1 MAALDEL
8 YLWLSN
14 PVAIEYIRNC
24 LKRVRKRDSA
34 LIMASQNLEDF
45 DQEGVREMTNPLFA
59 IPPHQFLFNP
69 GSIGKRFYM
78 DMLQLDEAEF
88 ELIQHARRGEG
99 LVKCGMERS
108 HLEVKAPPHKAALFG
123 TLILSPL
130 IILAAFLC
138 CFGDGAS
145 RHNNAVVSAAFYGAA
160 FSDKVPKEY
169 RTHITEMQEAFSLL
183 DSATVYVN
191 QKAEEG
197 SLDPVQVKAVFFA
210 LCFGDNAP
218 TRAAAGRFV
227 DCFYKTETRTRMVTV
242 TQEDGTEELVE
253 ETYEVAVPLP
263 MAEVYEKLSI
273 WRGRV
278 VTDAER
284 SNAVDIYVMVM
295 GSMGGDTF
303 NGAYEPGGSA
313 PIELDVSMLTDPT
326 TKNAADLVTYVT
338 NAWNSGWGYVW
349 GTYGQTLTP
358 ELLQYKL
365 TQYPDSVGKYAVFIR
380 ANWLG
385 KHTADCV
392 GLIKGY
398 GWLSTDTMTI
408 DYGTHGMPDIGA
420 NEMYYDATQRG
431 SIDTMPDTP
440 GLAVWKSGHIG
451 VYIGNGEVIE
461 AMGTKYGV
469 VKTQLEGR
477 GWTHWLEVPG
487 IEYE

>member
-1 MAALDEL
+1 MAA
-8 YLWLSN
+8 
-14 PVAIEYIRNC
+14 PVLA
-24 LKRVRKRDSA
+24 RVA
-34 LIMASQNLEDF
+34 
-45 DQEGVREMTNPLFA
+45 
-59 IPPHQFLFNP
+59 
-69 GSIGKRFYM
+69 
-78 DMLQLDEAEF
+78 
-88 ELIQHARRGEG
+88 
-99 LVKCGMERS
+99 
-108 HLEVKAPPHKAALFG
+108 AALLTNEDG
-123 TLILSPL
+123 RKTIGWVLALLSSPL
-130 IILAAFLC
+130 ILLVVFLC
-138 CFGDGAS
+138 CFSDGAS
-145 RHNNAVVSAAFYGAA
+145 QHNNAVVSAAFYGAELSSQIPA
-160 FSDKVPKEY
+160 EY
-169 RTHITEMQEAFSLL
+169 RAHITEMQEAFSLL

-191 QKAEEG
+191 QKAEGG

-218 TRAAAGRFV
+218 TRAAADRFV

-242 TQEDGTEELVE
+242 VQEDGTEEQVE
-253 ETYEVAVPLP
+253 ETYEVTVPLP
-263 MAEVYEKLSI
+263 MAEVYEKLST
-273 WRGRV
+273 WRGSV
-278 VTDAER
+278 VTDEER
-284 SNAVDIYVMVM
+284 SNAVDIYAIVM
-295 GSMGGDTF
+295 GSMGGDAF

-313 PIELDVSMLTDPT
+313 PIELDASMLTDPT

-349 GTYGQTLTP
+349 GTYGQVLTP

-365 TQYPDSVGKYAVFIR
+365 TQYPDGVGKYAVFIR

-385 KHTADCV
+385 KPTADCV

-420 NEMYYDATQRG
+420 NEMYYTATQRG
-431 SIDTMPDTP
+431 SIDTMSDTP

-477 GWTHWLEVPG
+477 GWTHWLEVPY
-487 IEYE
+487 ISYE

>member
-1 MAALDEL
+1 M
-8 YLWLSN
+8 
-14 PVAIEYIRNC
+14 
-24 LKRVRKRDSA
+24 
-34 LIMASQNLEDF
+34 
-45 DQEGVREMTNPLFA
+45 A
-59 IPPHQFLFNP
+59 IPALARLAATVLTNED
-69 GSIGKRFYM
+69 GRRTAGKV
-78 DMLQLDEAEF
+78 LA
-88 ELIQHARRGEG
+88 
-99 LVKCGMERS
+99 
-108 HLEVKAPPHKAALFG
+108 
-123 TLILSPL
+123 LILSPL

-145 RHNNAVVSAAFYGAA
+145 QHNNTVVSAAFYGAE
-160 FSDKVPKEY
+160 FSDKIPKEY
-169 RTHITEMQEAFSLL
+169 RTHIAEMQEAFCASM
-183 DSATVYVN
+183 
-191 QKAEEG
+191 EEKHTPYIALSSG

-218 TRAAAGRFV
+218 TRAAADRFV
-227 DCFYKTETRTRMVTV
+227 DSFYKTETRTRMVTV

-253 ETYEVAVPLP
+253 ETYEVAVPLSV
-263 MAEVYEKLSI
+263 EDVYEKLTT

-284 SNAVDIYVMVM
+284 SNAVDIYAIVM

-303 NGAYEPGGSA
+303 NGDYESGGSA
-313 PIELDVSMLTDPT
+313 PIELDASMLTDPT
-326 TKNAADLVTYVT
+326 TKNAADLVVYVT

-349 GTYGQTLTP
+349 GTYGQTLTS

-365 TQYPDSVGKYAVFIR
+365 TQYSDGVGKYVDFIR

-385 KHTADCV
+385 RHTADCV

-420 NEMYYDATQRG
+420 NEMFYNATRRG
-431 SIDTMPDTP
+431 GIETMPDTP
-440 GLAVWKSGHIG
+440 GLAVWKAGHIG
-451 VYIGNGEVIE
+451 VYIGSGEVIE

>member
-1 MAALDEL
+1 MAA
-8 YLWLSN
+8 
-14 PVAIEYIRNC
+14 PVLA
-24 LKRVRKRDSA
+24 RVA
-34 LIMASQNLEDF
+34 
-45 DQEGVREMTNPLFA
+45 
-59 IPPHQFLFNP
+59 
-69 GSIGKRFYM
+69 
-78 DMLQLDEAEF
+78 
-88 ELIQHARRGEG
+88 
-99 LVKCGMERS
+99 
-108 HLEVKAPPHKAALFG
+108 AALLTNEDG
-123 TLILSPL
+123 RKTIGWVLALLLSPL
-130 IILAAFLC
+130 ILLVVFLC

-145 RHNNAVVSAAFYGAA
+145 QHNNAVVSAAFYGAELSSQIPA
-160 FSDKVPKEY
+160 EY
-169 RTHITEMQEAFSLL
+169 RAHITEMQEAFSLL

-191 QKAEEG
+191 QKAEGG

-218 TRAAAGRFV
+218 TRAAADRFV

-242 TQEDGTEELVE
+242 VQENGTEEQVE
-253 ETYEVAVPLP
+253 ETYEVTVPLP
-263 MAEVYEKLSI
+263 MAEVYENLST
-273 WRGRV
+273 WRGSV
-278 VTDAER
+278 VTDEER
-284 SNAVDIYVMVM
+284 SNAVDIYAMVM
-295 GSMGGDTF
+295 GSMGGDAF
-303 NGAYEPGGSA
+303 DGAYAAGGSD

-349 GTYGQTLTP
+349 GTYGQVLTP

-365 TQYPDSVGKYAVFIR
+365 TQYPDGVGKYVDFIR

-385 KHTADCV
+385 RHTADCV

-420 NEMYYDATQRG
+420 NEMFYNATRRG
-431 SIDTMPDTP
+431 GIETMPDTP
-440 GLAVWKSGHIG
+440 GLAVWKTGHIG
-451 VYIGNGEVIE
+451 VYIGNGEVVE

>member
-1 MAALDEL
+1 MAA
-8 YLWLSN
+8 
-14 PVAIEYIRNC
+14 PVLA
-24 LKRVRKRDSA
+24 RVA
-34 LIMASQNLEDF
+34 
-45 DQEGVREMTNPLFA
+45 
-59 IPPHQFLFNP
+59 
-69 GSIGKRFYM
+69 
-78 DMLQLDEAEF
+78 
-88 ELIQHARRGEG
+88 
-99 LVKCGMERS
+99 
-108 HLEVKAPPHKAALFG
+108 AALLTNEDG
-123 TLILSPL
+123 RKTIGWVLALLLSPL
-130 IILAAFLC
+130 ILLVVFLC

-145 RHNNAVVSAAFYGAA
+145 QHNNAVVSAAFYGAEL
-160 FSDKVPKEY
+160 SSQVPAEY
-169 RTHITEMQEAFSLL
+169 RAHITEMQEAFSLL

-191 QKAEEG
+191 QKAEGG
-197 SLDPVQVKAVFFA
+197 SLDPVQVKAIFFA

-218 TRAAAGRFV
+218 TRAAADRFV

-242 TQEDGTEELVE
+242 VQEDGTEEQVE
-253 ETYEVAVPLP
+253 ETYEVTVPLP
-263 MAEVYEKLSI
+263 MAEVYEKLST
-273 WRGRV
+273 WRGCV
-278 VTDAER
+278 VTDEER
-284 SNAVDIYVMVM
+284 SNAVDIYAMVM
-295 GSMGGDTF
+295 GSSGGDTF
-303 NGAYEPGGSA
+303 DGAYAAGGRA
-313 PIELDVSMLTDPT
+313 PVELDAAMLTDAS
-326 TKNAADLVTYVT
+326 TKNAADLVIYVT

-349 GTYGQTLTP
+349 GTYGQMLTP

-365 TQYPDSVGKYAVFIR
+365 TQYPEGVGEYAAFIR

-385 KHTADCV
+385 KRTADCV

-420 NEMYYDATQRG
+420 NEMFYNATRRG
-431 SIDTMPDTP
+431 GIETMPDTP

>member
-1 MAALDEL
+1 MNIQLFRMAAAVLT
-8 YLWLSN
+8 N
-14 PVAIEYIRNC
+14 
-24 LKRVRKRDSA
+24 
-34 LIMASQNLEDF
+34 ED
-45 DQEGVREMTNPLFA
+45 GRRTA
-59 IPPHQFLFNP
+59 
-69 GSIGKRFYM
+69 GKV
-78 DMLQLDEAEF
+78 LA
-88 ELIQHARRGEG
+88 
-99 LVKCGMERS
+99 
-108 HLEVKAPPHKAALFG
+108 
-123 TLILSPL
+123 LILSPL

-145 RHNNAVVSAAFYGAA
+145 QHNNAVVSAAFYGAE

-183 DSATVYVN
+183 DSATGYVN

-218 TRAAAGRFV
+218 TRAAADRFV

-263 MAEVYEKLSI
+263 VEEVYEKLST
-273 WRGRV
+273 WRGCV

-284 SNAVDIYVMVM
+284 SKAVDIYAMVM

-303 NGAYEPGGSA
+303 NGDYESGGSA
-313 PIELDVSMLTDPT
+313 PIELDASMLTDPT
-326 TKNAADLVTYVT
+326 TKNAAGLVTYVT
-338 NAWNSGWGYVW
+338 NAWTSGWGYVW
-349 GTYGQTLTP
+349 GTYGQVLTP

-365 TQYPDSVGKYAVFIR
+365 TQYPEGVGDYAAFIR

-385 KHTADCV
+385 KRTADCV

-398 GWLSTDTMTI
+398 GWLNGETMEI
-408 DYGTHGMPDIGA
+408 QYSSNGMPDIGA
-420 NEMYYDATQRG
+420 NEMYYNDVRKGAIQ
-431 SIDTMPDTP
+431 TMPDTP
-440 GLAVWKSGHIG
+440 GLAVWKQGHIG

-469 VKTQLEGR
+469 VKTQLGGR
-477 GWTHWLEVPG
+477 GWTHWLEIPY
-487 IEYE
+487 INYD

>member
-1 MAALDEL
+1 M
-8 YLWLSN
+8 
-14 PVAIEYIRNC
+14 
-24 LKRVRKRDSA
+24 
-34 LIMASQNLEDF
+34 
-45 DQEGVREMTNPLFA
+45 A
-59 IPPHQFLFNP
+59 IPALARLAAAVLTNED
-69 GSIGKRFYM
+69 GRRAAGKV
-78 DMLQLDEAEF
+78 LA
-88 ELIQHARRGEG
+88 
-99 LVKCGMERS
+99 
-108 HLEVKAPPHKAALFG
+108 
-123 TLILSPL
+123 LILSPL

-145 RHNNAVVSAAFYGAA
+145 QHNNAVVSAAFYGAE

-210 LCFGDNAP
+210 LCFGDNAS
-218 TRAAAGRFV
+218 TRAAADRFV

-242 TQEDGTEELVE
+242 VQEDGTEELVE

-263 MAEVYEKLSI
+263 MEEAYEKLTT

-284 SNAVDIYVMVM
+284 SNAVDIYAMVM

-303 NGAYEPGGSA
+303 NGDYESGGSA

-349 GTYGQTLTP
+349 GTYGQVLTP

-365 TQYPDSVGKYAVFIR
+365 TQYPDGVGKYADFIR
-380 ANWLG
+380 A
-385 KHTADCV
+385 
-392 GLIKGY
+392 
-398 GWLSTDTMTI
+398 WLSTDTMTI

-420 NEMYYDATQRG
+420 NEMFYNATRRG
-431 SIDTMPDTP
+431 GIDTMPDTP

-451 VYIGNGEVIE
+451 VYIGNGEVVE

>member
-1 MAALDEL
+1 MAA
-8 YLWLSN
+8 
-14 PVAIEYIRNC
+14 PVLA
-24 LKRVRKRDSA
+24 RVAATLLTNEDGRKTIGWVLA
-34 LIMASQNLEDF
+34 LL
-45 DQEGVREMTNPLFA
+45 
-59 IPPHQFLFNP
+59 
-69 GSIGKRFYM
+69 
-78 DMLQLDEAEF
+78 
-88 ELIQHARRGEG
+88 
-99 LVKCGMERS
+99 
-108 HLEVKAPPHKAALFG
+108 
-123 TLILSPL
+123 LSPL
-130 IILAAFLC
+130 ILLVVFLC

-145 RHNNAVVSAAFYGAA
+145 QHNNAVVSAAFYGAEL
-160 FSDKVPKEY
+160 SSQVPAEY
-169 RTHITEMQEAFSLL
+169 RAHITEMQEAFSLL

-218 TRAAAGRFV
+218 TRAAADRFV
-227 DCFYKTETRTRMVTV
+227 DCFYKTETRTRMVTAV
-242 TQEDGTEELVE
+242 QEDGTEEQVE
-253 ETYEVAVPLP
+253 ETYEVTVPLP
-263 MAEVYEKLSI
+263 TAEVYEKLST
-273 WRGRV
+273 WRGCV
-278 VTDAER
+278 VSDEES
-284 SNAVDIYVMVM
+284 SNAADIYAMVM

-313 PIELDVSMLTDPT
+313 LIELDASMLTDPT
-326 TKNAADLVTYVT
+326 TKNAADLVVYVT

-365 TQYPDSVGKYAVFIR
+365 TQYPDGVGKYAAFIR

-385 KHTADCV
+385 KPTADCV

-420 NEMYYDATQRG
+420 NEMYYTATQRG
-431 SIDTMPDTP
+431 SIDTMSDTP

-477 GWTHWLEVPG
+477 GWTHWLEVPY
-487 IEYE
+487 INYE

>member
-1 MAALDEL
+1 MSAQLVRLAAAVLTSE
-8 YLWLSN
+8 
-14 PVAIEYIRNC
+14 
-24 LKRVRKRDSA
+24 KGRKTVGWV
-34 LIMASQNLEDF
+34 L
-45 DQEGVREMTNPLFA
+45 
-59 IPPHQFLFNP
+59 
-69 GSIGKRFYM
+69 
-78 DMLQLDEAEF
+78 
-88 ELIQHARRGEG
+88 
-99 LVKCGMERS
+99 
-108 HLEVKAPPHKAALFG
+108 AA
-123 TLILSPL
+123 ILSPV
-130 IILAAFLC
+130 ILLVAFLC
-138 CFGDGAS
+138 CVGSGTAE
-145 RHNNAVVSAAFYGAA
+145 HNSAVVSAAFYGTEL
-160 FSDKVPKEY
+160 SESVPTEY
-169 RTHITEMQEAFSLL
+169 RAQLTQMRGSFSHL
-183 DSATVYVN
+183 DSAVAEVN
-191 QKAEEG
+191 QKAEG
-197 SLDPVQVKAVFFA
+197 NSLDPIQVKAVFFA

-218 TRAAAGRFV
+218 TRAAADRFV

-242 TQEDGTEELVE
+242 VQEDGTEELVE
-253 ETYEVAVPLP
+253 ETYEVAVPLSV
-263 MAEVYEKLSI
+263 EDVYEKLTT

-284 SNAVDIYVMVM
+284 SNAVDIYAIVM

-303 NGAYEPGGSA
+303 NGDYESGGSA

-326 TKNAADLVTYVT
+326 TKNAADLVVYVT

-365 TQYPDSVGKYAVFIR
+365 TQYPDGVGKYAAFIQ

-385 KHTADCV
+385 RHTADCV

-420 NEMYYDATQRG
+420 NEMFYNATRRG
-431 SIDTMPDTP
+431 GIETMPDMP

-477 GWTHWLEVPG
+477 GWTHWLEIPY
-487 IEYE
+487 INYD

>member
-1 MAALDEL
+1 M
-8 YLWLSN
+8 
-14 PVAIEYIRNC
+14 
-24 LKRVRKRDSA
+24 
-34 LIMASQNLEDF
+34 
-45 DQEGVREMTNPLFA
+45 
-59 IPPHQFLFNP
+59 
-69 GSIGKRFYM
+69 
-78 DMLQLDEAEF
+78 
-88 ELIQHARRGEG
+88 
-99 LVKCGMERS
+99 
-108 HLEVKAPPHKAALFG
+108 
-123 TLILSPL
+123 
-130 IILAAFLC
+130 
-138 CFGDGAS
+138 
-145 RHNNAVVSAAFYGAA
+145 VSAAFYGAE

-210 LCFGDNAP
+210 LCFGNNAP
-218 TRAAAGRFV
+218 TRAAADRFV

-242 TQEDGTEELVE
+242 TQENGTEELVE

-263 MAEVYEKLSI
+263 MPAVYKRLAT
-273 WRGRV
+273 WRGSV
-278 VTDAER
+278 VTDEER
-284 SNAVDIYVMVM
+284 SNAVDIYAMVM

-303 NGAYEPGGSA
+303 NGDYESGGSA

-349 GTYGQTLTP
+349 GTYGQVLTP

-365 TQYPDSVGKYAVFIR
+365 TQYPDGVGKYAAFIR
-380 ANWLG
+380 TNWLG
-385 KHTADCV
+385 RHTADCV

-420 NEMYYDATQRG
+420 NEMFYNATRRG
-431 SIDTMPDTP
+431 GIDTMPDTP
-440 GLAVWKSGHIG
+440 GLAVWKAGHIG
-451 VYIGNGEVIE
+451 VYIGNGEVVE

>member
-1 MAALDEL
+1 MALSPMLIKVAAALLTSEKGRKGVGFL
-8 YLWLSN
+8 L
-14 PVAIEYIRNC
+14 VAIFAPVILIAAILCSNTAGGADHNNLAVEASFYGVNFT
-24 LKRVRKRDSA
+24 DS
-34 LIMASQNLEDF
+34 
-45 DQEGVREMTNPLFA
+45 VP
-59 IPPHQFLFNP
+59 
-69 GSIGKRFYM
+69 
-78 DMLQLDEAEF
+78 AEF
-88 ELIQHARRGEG
+88 Q
-99 LVKCGMERS
+99 
-108 HLEVKAPPHKAALFG
+108 
-123 TLILSPL
+123 
-130 IILAAFLC
+130 
-138 CFGDGAS
+138 
-145 RHNNAVVSAAFYGAA
+145 
-160 FSDKVPKEY
+160 
-169 RTHITEMQEAFSLL
+169 THITDMQTAFSLL
-183 DSATVYVN
+183 DSAV
-191 QKAEEG
+191 AEANATMTDG
-197 SLDPVQVKAVFFA
+197 NRLDPIQVKAIFYA
-210 LCFGDNAP
+210 LCFGESAP
-218 TRAAAGRFV
+218 SQHAADRFV

-242 TQEDGTEELVE
+242 VQEDGTEEQVE
-253 ETYEVAVPLP
+253 ETYEVTVPLP
-263 MAEVYEKLSI
+263 MEEAYEKLTT

-284 SNAVDIYVMVM
+284 SNAVDIYAMVM

-303 NGAYEPGGSA
+303 NGDYESGGSA

-365 TQYPDSVGKYAVFIR
+365 TQYPDGVGKYAAFIR
-380 ANWLG
+380 TNWLG

-398 GWLSTDTMTI
+398 GWLSTDTMAI

-420 NEMYYDATQRG
+420 NEMYYSATRKG
-431 SIDTMPDTP
+431 TIETIPDTP